1 MARIGAAWQA
11 SSRGGSTSGKNYTLP
26 TMTVPFREI
35 LYALTVGAVGVFFL
49 IQSTYIETTQDDLV
63 GPQLAPVAVSCLI
76 AGIAALQL
84 LGLFVAGS
92 RDEAGERND
101 NVGTEPGA
109 ARITSGIARMAAV
122 VGLGFA
128 YIALFSLAGYLVST
142 ALVLG
147 ALLFV
152 FGNREPVR
160 LVLLTLGGALVY
172 YLVFIHFM
180 GIQDSIGWHLDLSS
194 LGLQ

>member
-1 MARIGAAWQA
+1 MARARAAEQALPKGSSVSGA
-11 SSRGGSTSGKNYTLP
+11 SGTLAK
-26 TMTVPFREI
+26 MQVPVREI
-35 LYALTVGAVGVFFL
+35 FYALAVGAVGIFFI

-63 GPQLAPVAVSCLI
+63 GPQLVPLLVSCLI
-76 AGIAALQL
+76 AGIAALQI

-92 RDEAGERND
+92 RGEAGEAGD
-101 NVGTEPGA
+101 TSQAGSTA
-109 ARITSGIARMAAV
+109 ADRTSGILRMAAV
-122 VGLGFA
+122 VALGFA
-128 YIALFSLAGYLVST
+128 YIWLFSLLGYLVST

-152 FGNREPVR
+152 FGNRGAVR
-160 LVLLTLGGALVY
+160 LVLLTLGGALIY

-180 GIQDSIGWHLDLSS
+180 GIQDSIGWHLDLAG